1 MPGSCVFTA
10 SVVPVQLRGPAER
23 EWGTLAVGRVISDR
37 WREAVSLGE
46 GIRPHHVLWP
56 PSFRGAPPRARV
68 PAHALAAL
76 MFGTAICQAFLWFYW
91 QDTWGDEW
99 ERYSTTLAFTT
110 VMMAMPVLLMR
121 LALAHALDDRR
132 GVWPRLV
139 AVMAW
144 ILTVVMTPLFL
155 LFFGGAFDDHGRYC
169 RGWRPPDADQLSGGE
184 VPIAVVVALAAGSA
198 ASWLVWMCSRRQARP
213 AGLYRVWLTTIIVT
227 VMVTLAPSLRSA
239 DTCLYGG

>member
-1 MPGSCVFTA
+1 M
-10 SVVPVQLRGPAER
+10 
-23 EWGTLAVGRVISDR
+23 GRVISDR

-56 PSFRGAPPRARV
+56 PSFRGAPPHARV
-68 PAHALAAL
+68 PANALAAL

-91 QDTWGDEW
+91 QGTWRDEG
-99 ERYSTTLAFTT
+99 ERYSALWLTT
-110 VMMAMPVLLMR
+110 VTMAMPVLLMR

-139 AVMAW
+139 AVMAG
-144 ILTVVMTPLFL
+144 ILTVVTTPLFL
-155 LFFGGAFDDHGRYC
+155 LGFAVAFDDYGRYC
-169 RGWRPPDADQLSGGE
+169 PGPQPTNPDRLSGGE
-184 VPIAVVVALAAGSA
+184 VPTAVMVALAAGSA
-198 ASWLVWMCSRRQARP
+198 ASWLMWACSRRQARP
-213 AGLYRVWLTTIIVT
+213 IDLYRVWLTTIIVT